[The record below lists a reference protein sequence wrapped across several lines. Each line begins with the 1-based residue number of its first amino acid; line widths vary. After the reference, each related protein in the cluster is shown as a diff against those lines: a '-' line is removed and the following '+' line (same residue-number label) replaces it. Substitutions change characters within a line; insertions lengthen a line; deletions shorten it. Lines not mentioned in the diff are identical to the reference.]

1 MEMAAVYFYKPIIIS
16 SKEEVSNGISLNAQ
30 IAHNFHRYLPVNFS
44 TQFTKYDDILKRHFK
59 LGLPWWSSD

>member
-16 SKEEVSNGISLNAQ
+16 SKEKVSNGISLNAQ

-44 TQFTKYDDILKRHFK
+44 TQFTKYDDILNEKGWFYKRGRFD
-59 LGLPWWSSD
+59 S